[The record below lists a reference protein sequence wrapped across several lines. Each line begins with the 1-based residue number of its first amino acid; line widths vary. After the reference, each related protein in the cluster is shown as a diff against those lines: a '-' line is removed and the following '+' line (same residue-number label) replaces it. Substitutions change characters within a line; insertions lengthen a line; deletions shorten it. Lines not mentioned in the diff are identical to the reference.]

1 MVHVD
6 LHKENTCHMTYMW
19 RYISLVPINVDGNVV
34 PSYGLY
40 RYMEGFVNV
49 KTMAI
54 SRDHIPVLF
63 VPGSGGTAK
72 QVRSIASVMMNKTEM
87 TSAPF
92 RMHFYAVDFNEELSF
107 LSGSILNRQRNFVV
121 KAISTIQKLYSR
133 KIVLIGHSL
142 GGTVIYALP
151 AHPRYDISKMGLVII
166 LASPISAPRKFSI
179 ARSKQSI
186 IEMLNKFQNRQAVH
200 RPSWSIRGVDTP
212 VDHLCILWCNQLTRH
227 STRILYNYGMEEL
240 SKSHPRSASAVIK
253 DFFQEESRLN
263 MSNVDSLADVGKIG
277 IFDYPWVSRM
287 YRGTMKNSK
296 KFFELEF
303 TSPYMVYSVSLAS
316 TCDMTMLFVYSN
328 SWARSGASE
337 GSSKTMK
344 VDLPYGLNTSAG
356 HIVLEGKAGCEFDMT
371 VRPDVFYACYLLL
384 ISNVNMLLHFTF
396 SVLVTFTVMEKL
408 LGSKWICPLSRDGY
422 YVNGV
427 IVLLLFFSFTYT
439 VWILE
444 CVLAVSIFYSLSC
457 AYFVASVVRYVRDKI
472 YSSISLCQKL
482 NETVLKLIIV
492 VLLPINTHI
501 ANSSIALL
509 IALNKSSGPFCIL
522 LSITTGSIAAALGL
536 AGPVRDRTVHI
547 TRNLMDISSSNMGSG
562 LHVLWSNLGSSQV
575 FTRLTFFFI
584 LSRAATFVRL
594 PQYLVSLK
602 DFFLALLLVVPG
614 FMASQTNL
622 SLETCAI
629 IASFLLYLVSLL

>member
-1 MVHVD
+1 MVYVFSLVVAAVLAGILFMVHVD

-19 RYISLVPINVDGNVV
+19 RYISLVPVDVDGNVV

-166 LASPISAPRKFSI
+166 LASPISAPPILMDEEMNSFYDSMQKAWHSRHDGLQHVGLVSYSGG
-179 ARSKQSI
+179 SKD
-186 IEMLNKFQNRQAVH
+186 FQIPDHLAAIKGNRQAVH

-240 SKSHPRSASAVIK
+240 SKSHPRSAT
-253 DFFQEESRLN
+253 
-263 MSNVDSLADVGKIG
+263 DVGKIG

-482 NETVLKLIIV
+482 NEKVLKLLIV

-522 LSITTGSIAAALGL
+522 LNITTGSIAAALGL
-536 AGPVRDRTVHI
+536 AGPVRDRTVHV
-547 TRNLMDISSSNMGSG
+547 TRNLMDISSLNMGSG

-584 LSRAATFVRL
+584 LSRAATFVSWLVKQICRL
-594 PQYLVSLK
+594 KHAP
-602 DFFLALLLVVPG
+602 
-614 FMASQTNL
+614 
-622 SLETCAI
+622 
-629 IASFLLYLVSLL
+629 